1 MGYNNHMNTKQP
13 RKVFT
18 LGRDQYVLPLVAGG
32 FYVSDRNGRTV
43 LEAQSFGAAKVLAAM
58 LNKQAQ
64 E

>member
-1 MGYNNHMNTKQP
+1 MNTNNILNKVP

-18 LGRDQYVLPLVAGG
+18 LGKDQYVLPLIAGG

-43 LEAQSFGAAKVLAAM
+43 LEAQSFEAAKALAAM

>member
-1 MGYNNHMNTKQP
+1 MNTKQP

-18 LGRDQYVLPLVAGG
+18 LGLDQFVLPLTANG

-43 LEAQSFGAAKVLAAM
+43 LEAQSFEAAKVLAAM